1 MNREAFQQ
9 LTRLR
14 LKDARALIKTG
25 HYSGAYYL
33 AGYSVECA
41 VKASIARK
49 TARYDFPN
57 KKLAEDSHCHD
68 LDRLLRAAGL
78 SERRREYADNNPE
91 FADNWAIVK
100 DWKVES

>member
-41 VKASIARK
+41 LKASIARK

-68 LDRLLRAAGL
+68 LDRLLRAVDGGQDMRDSGDGRAFTDSL
-78 SERRREYADNNPE
+78 HQVSHR
-91 FADNWAIVK
+91 
-100 DWKVES
+100 